1 MFAAAL
7 FILSAVQVSAW
18 ANQEDECDSGEVSMF
33 KDANYSGGWYDDV
46 DDQYDYEGLICNGC
60 EDYFCGVNDAT
71 SSIDN
76 DGTSCDSYH

>member
-1 MFAAAL
+1 MFATAL

-18 ANQEDECDSGEVSMF
+18 ANQEDECDSGEVCMF

-46 DDQYDYEGLICNGC
+46 GDQYDYEGLTYHGC
-60 EDYFCGVNDAT
+60 DDVFCEVNDET